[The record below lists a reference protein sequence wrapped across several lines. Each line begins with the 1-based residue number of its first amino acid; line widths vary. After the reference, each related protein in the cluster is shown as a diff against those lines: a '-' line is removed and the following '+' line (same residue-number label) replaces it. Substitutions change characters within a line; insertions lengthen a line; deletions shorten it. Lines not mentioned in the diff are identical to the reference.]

1 MNNNTEPIELL
12 FQKVEEYGKSTLDV
26 LKLQAIEKSADVLS
40 SLMGRLAL
48 LVTAALSVLLANI
61 GLAFLIGNWLGNDFY
76 GFFIVAGFYALL
88 AVLLKLFGNVWI
100 EVPLKNSIIAQ
111 LWK

>member
-1 MNNNTEPIELL
+1 MNNNTAPIELL

-26 LKLQAIEKSADVLS
+26 LKLQSIEKSADVLS

-48 LVTAALSVLLANI
+48 LVTATLSVLLANI
-61 GLAFLIGNWLGNDFY
+61 GLALLIGNWLGNDFY

-100 EVPLKNSIIAQ
+100 EVPLKNSIISK